1 MTSLTV
7 PKQMG
12 VYWLRQDGESRVD
25 ACRATLVE
33 LVNTTGGQT
42 TGDSFEYRMAA

>member
-1 MTSLTV
+1 MTIRITL
-7 PKQMG
+7 G